1 MMVKINKQ
9 LGILLIG
16 SLLAFS
22 NIAFAGEFDGTWLL
36 SDTHGGP
43 YKATLTLDGKASG
56 THGDAMK
63 HGTWKEENGVVLI
76 EWTTGWKT
84 RISKD
89 GNNYIKTSF
98 KPGTTTSD
106 TPTDTSKATKLK

>member
-1 MMVKINKQ
+1 MMGKVNKL
-9 LGILLIG
+9 LGIMLMG

-43 YKATLTLDGKASG
+43 YKATLSLDGKASG

-89 GNNYIKTSF
+89 GDNYIKTSF

-106 TPTDTSKATKLK
+106 TPTDISKATKLK